1 MNFVIFFNFFF
12 TVQGF
17 NFFIAP
23 GQTICFR
30 EDLLS
35 ETLAVVEV
43 NSQDEFGL
51 RIQDSGNYFLYE
63 KTHNTHKYSW
73 TAFNS
78 GVYSCCVFATQ
89 AQETRVEF
97 SLKKGVRAK
106 DYSHIAKTN
115 NLKGIE
121 VSLKKLGELG
131 KDVHKK
137 IKYLRERE
145 EQLRNTNDTIHNR
158 VIVYSISTICILLAL
173 GITQI
178 MYLKRFFKSKKM
190 I

>member
-1 MNFVIFFNFFF
+1 MDCSIFFIFIFS
-12 TVQGF
+12 VQGF

-35 ETLAVVEV
+35 ETLAIVEV
-43 NSQDEFGL
+43 SSQHEFGL

-63 KTHNTHKYSW
+63 KTQNSHKYSW

-78 GVYSCCVFATQ
+78 GVYSCCVFGMQGKEAS
-89 AQETRVEF
+89 VDF
-97 SLKKGVRAK
+97 SLRKGVRAK

-121 VSLKKLGELG
+121 VNLKKLSEHA
-131 KDVHKK
+131 KDVLKK

-145 EQLRNTNDTIHNR
+145 EQLRITNDTIHSR

-173 GITQI
+173 GIVQI